1 MRRLATTLALS
12 AWTGFTALS
21 GLRLA
26 EEAGMLDGLADD
38 GWSGLL
44 VLMPSPLD
52 LGLLPH
58 QALAFAAMLAALAIG
73 FGKAIAGLNASSA
86 AAARRAE
93 PVAGA
98 VLVALVA
105 LYASAALTGSP
116 LAAVFGEGPGFLV
129 SVAFTFGALLFDHLM
144 EVDED
149 GADDATFEAMLH
161 SIRAAERRALID
173 NQRSSNFEESDGS

>member
-1 MRRLATTLALS
+1 MRRLATTLTLS
-12 AWTGFTALS
+12 AWTGFTALT

-26 EEAGMLDGLADD
+26 QEAGMLDSLAGD
-38 GWSGLL
+38 GWGGLL
-44 VLMPSPLD
+44 ALMPIPLEF
-52 LGLLPH
+52 GLLPH
-58 QALAFAAMLAALAIG
+58 QALAFAAVFAALAIG
-73 FGKAIAGLNASSA
+73 FGMGIAGLNASSA

-105 LYASAALTGSP
+105 LCASAALTGSP

-144 EVDED
+144 EVEED
-149 GADDATFEAMLH
+149 GADDATFEAILQ
-161 SIRAAERRALID
+161 SIRAAERRALIE
-173 NQRSSNFEESDGS
+173 NQRSSTLEESDDR

>member
-1 MRRLATTLALS
+1 MRRMATTLALS

-26 EEAGMLDGLADD
+26 QEAGMLDGLAGD
-38 GWSGLL
+38 GWGGLL
-44 VLMPSPLD
+44 ALMPSPIE

-58 QALAFAAMLAALAIG
+58 QALAFAAMFAALAIA
-73 FGKAIAGLNASSA
+73 FGMAIAGLNAPSA

-98 VLVALVA
+98 VLIALVA

-116 LAAVFGEGPGFLV
+116 LAEVVGEGPGFLV
-129 SVAFTFGALLFDHLM
+129 SAAFTFGALLFDHLM
-144 EVDED
+144 EVEED
-149 GADDATFEAMLH
+149 GADDATFEAILQ
-161 SIRAAERRALID
+161 SIRAAERRALIED
-173 NQRSSNFEESDGS
+173 QRSSNFEEGDRH

>member
-1 MRRLATTLALS
+1 MRRMATTLALS
-12 AWTGFTALS
+12 AWTGFTAVS

-26 EEAGMLDGLADD
+26 QEAGLLDGIAVE
-38 GWSGLL
+38 GWVGLL
-44 VLMPSPLD
+44 TWMPSPLE

-73 FGKAIAGLNASSA
+73 FGMAIVSLNASSV

-93 PVAGA
+93 PFAGA

-105 LYASAALTGSP
+105 LYASSALSDSP
-116 LAAVFGEGPGFLV
+116 LAEVFGEGPGFLV

-144 EVDED
+144 EVEED
-149 GADDATFEAMLH
+149 GADDATFEAILS
-161 SIRAAERRALID
+161 SIRAAERRALIE
-173 NQRSSNFEESDGS
+173 NQRSSKFEEGDGR

>member
-12 AWTGFTALS
+12 AWMGFTALT

-26 EEAGMLDGLADD
+26 QEAGMLGGLSGD
-38 GWSGLL
+38 GWGGLL
-44 VLMPSPLD
+44 ALMPNPLD

-58 QALAFAAMLAALAIG
+58 QALAFAAMFGALVIG
-73 FGKAIAGLNASSA
+73 FGMGIAGLNASSA

-93 PVAGA
+93 PIAGA

-105 LYASAALTGSP
+105 LYASSALAGSP
-116 LAAVFGEGPGFLV
+116 VAEVFGEGPGFLV
-129 SVAFTFGALLFDHLM
+129 SVAFTFGGLLFDHLM

-149 GADDATFEAMLH
+149 GADDATFETILQ
-161 SIRAAERRALID
+161 SIRAAERRALIE
-173 NQRSSNFEESDGS
+173 NQRSSKFEESDGH